1 MHITQSET
9 YRNFTSDLET
19 LNEAYNQASREVSSG
34 KKLNQLSDSPGSSA
48 ELLSLSD
55 QASDID
61 VYESSANMASY
72 YLGTADSALSSVNDL
87 LTSIYSEGSEAAS
100 DTMSDDDRASIA
112 TSIQSLL
119 NQILSLANSQANGR
133 YIFAGSSVTSQ
144 PFQINGDSVSYSGDE
159 TVNTV
164 PVDQGTEVQPGVP
177 GSDAFNSVFS
187 SIESLLSAIN
197 SNDVSAIGT
206 ALGQFSSAFSQLGQA
221 RETIGSNMTLL
232 QNVQAR
238 LQVESTSI
246 TTQQSNLQDADMAQA
261 TVQMSQDQ
269 TALQAAMAA
278 GSSVL
283 QQGNL
288 FDVLF

>member
-1 MHITQSET
+1 MRITQSET
-9 YRNFTSDLET
+9 YSNFISDIET
-19 LNEAYNQASREVSSG
+19 LNEAYNHASQEVSSG
-34 KKLNQLSDSPGSSA
+34 KTLNQLQDSPGSSA
-48 ELLSLSD
+48 ELLSLDD

-72 YLGTADSALSSVNDL
+72 YLQTADSALSSVNDL

-100 DTMSDDDRASIA
+100 DSMTADDQASIA
-112 TSIQSLL
+112 TNIQSLQ

-159 TVNTV
+159 TVDTV
-164 PVDQGTEVQPGVP
+164 PVDQGTEVQSGVP

-221 RETIGSNMTLL
+221 RETIGSNMALL
-232 QNVQAR
+232 QNVQTR
-238 LQVESTSI
+238 LQAQSTSI
-246 TTQQSNLQDADMAQA
+246 TTQQSSLADADMAQA
-261 TVQMSQDQ
+261 TVQMSQAQ
-269 TALQAAMAA
+269 TALEAAMAA
-278 GSSVL
+278 GSSIL
-283 QQGNL
+283 KQYNL
-288 FDVLF
+288 FDYLG